1 MSSVSLPLHWLNPLI
16 VFSPYLS
23 WNSLQT
29 FSLLILYTPHFIRSD
44 ESSKPFDLNRFFR
57 RKGSKL
63 HPAPLIPWV
72 KSPQASSEFSCS
84 CGEDSQIQGKIILLN
99 GHSLLSKNH
108 LQPSMQHDQHITDSL
123 KMRRQ
128 SFVNICFSLL
138 FFIWKIRRVI
148 RLRCNEVCEHMTLQL
163 ISPTA
168 IAWTDALRSHV
179 LLLVIANRERRNKPN
194 LLDGSRWF

>member
-108 LQPSMQHDQHITDSL
+108 LQPSMQHDQHVTDTVWKWEDNHLSTYASVSFSSYGKFEGSL
-123 KMRRQ
+123 GLGAMK
-128 SFVNICFSLL
+128 FVNIWPFNSY
-138 FFIWKIRRVI
+138 
-148 RLRCNEVCEHMTLQL
+148 H
-163 ISPTA
+163 
-168 IAWTDALRSHV
+168 
-179 LLLVIANRERRNKPN
+179 LLLLHEQVH
-194 LLDGSRWF
+194 